1 MSINDKKTLQTVKNF
16 LNEIEYYE
24 ANGKYALADKVQ
36 RNLEKLARR
45 VKKDDLGLKA
55 LAIDAALGMSFLR
68 LMSDI
73 PACAQIFQSDPNA
86 KASIT
91 GDYFECV
98 IGKVNS
104 GMTMDEASQSC
115 ANSMLDTRQFPI
127 ETDEERELF
136 EKCFED
142 FDKKAPS
149 LGAQFKQQTA
159 PQQIVPRQLQY
170 VRERPPSL

>member
-45 VKKDDLGLKA
+45 VKKEDLGLKA
-55 LAIDAALGMSFLR
+55 PAVDAAIGMSFLR

-98 IGKVNS
+98 ISKMDS

-115 ANSMLDTRQFPI
+115 ASSMLDTRQFPI
-127 ETDEERELF
+127 ETEEERELF

-142 FDKKAPS
+142 FYKKDPS
-149 LGAQFKQQTA
+149 LGSQFEHTTL
-159 PQQIVPRQLQY
+159 PLQIVPRQLKY

>member
-1 MSINDKKTLQTVKNF
+1 VSINDKKTLQTVKNF
-16 LNEIEYYE
+16 LSEIEYYE
-24 ANGKYALADKVQ
+24 TNGKYALADKVQ

-45 VKKDDLGLKA
+45 VNKEDLGLKTPVINA
-55 LAIDAALGMSFLR
+55 ELGMRFFR

-86 KASIT
+86 EASIT

-98 IGKVNS
+98 IGKMNS
-104 GMTMDEASQSC
+104 GMSMDEASQSC

-127 ETDEERELF
+127 ETDEERELY

-142 FDKKAPS
+142 FDKKALS
-149 LGAQFKQQTA
+149 LGTQFKQQTD

>member
-1 MSINDKKTLQTVKNF
+1 MLINDKKTLQTVKNF
-16 LNEIEYYE
+16 LSEIEYYE
-24 ANGKYALADKVQ
+24 TNGKYALADRVQ
-36 RNLEKLARR
+36 QNLTKLARR
-45 VKKDDLGLKA
+45 VKKEDLGISGSI
-55 LAIDAALGMSFLR
+55 IDAKIGLSFAQ

-86 KASIT
+86 EASIT

-98 IGKVNS
+98 IGKTNS
-104 GMTMDEASQSC
+104 GMSMDEASQSC

-127 ETDEERELF
+127 ETDEERELY

-142 FDKKAPS
+142 FDKKALS
-149 LGAQFKQQTA
+149 LGAQFKQQTD